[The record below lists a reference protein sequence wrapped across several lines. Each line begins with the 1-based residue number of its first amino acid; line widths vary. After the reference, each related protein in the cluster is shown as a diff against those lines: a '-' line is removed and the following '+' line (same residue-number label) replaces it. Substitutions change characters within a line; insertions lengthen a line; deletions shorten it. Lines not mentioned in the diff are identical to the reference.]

1 MHHYFRNGIHRG
13 RIPADVLFDTYDPV
27 TGRALSHLSS
37 RNSRI
42 VGETTMEWS
51 SKSENYKDQIVFL
64 KPATLQSTFLVI
76 SDTASNFDLIIGART
91 FLGEKLHLSPER
103 CYVEDDRQTQGGN
116 SCELPET
123 DG

>member
-1 MHHYFRNGIHRG
+1 
-13 RIPADVLFDTYDPV
+13 
-27 TGRALSHLSS
+27 
-37 RNSRI
+37 
-42 VGETTMEWS
+42 MEWS